1 MPKLVKKPIEQL
13 GKVALVILSLGSL
26 SACVTQNFAE
36 EKPVVERDYSD
47 TQIARTRISLAL
59 GYLQMG
65 NMTQA
70 KYNLE
75 KAKQFSPDLPDVY
88 TAFAHYYETV
98 GEFEQTEEAYLQA
111 LSLADDNADTLNNFG
126 VFLCR
131 QGRVDEAET
140 HFMRAIE
147 VPTYVNVSATYE
159 NIALCHLKEGNF
171 DKAEKA
177 LNRSVLHSPNSA
189 SSLLQMAQIQYAKG
203 QYKKSSDYLGRF
215 ELATRRFTPQ
225 AIALAYKVNKKM
237 GNKEVADSYG
247 TMLLKMFP
255 DSQQAQAFIDNGL
268 VQIEADN
275 LAMEYRKYRLI
286 KSGVKIN
293 KKPIVVTRKGSSQN
307 EAFKQTPP
315 TMLATDNKLV
325 ADATIAKQTG
335 QSIASNSQIDK
346 QSKPVAASN
355 TTTPT
360 TTQNKPVSAPAAN
373 VASNVTTT
381 QSPAKQ
387 LASVK
392 PALPSVNAVVD
403 YPVHVVE
410 KGENLYQVSLKYN
423 IMISSLRRWNDLK
436 EETIHVGQVLRLTKP

>member
-147 VPTYVNVSATYE
+147 VP
-159 NIALCHLKEGNF
+159 
-171 DKAEKA
+171 
-177 LNRSVLHSPNSA
+177 
-189 SSLLQMAQIQYAKG
+189 
-203 QYKKSSDYLGRF
+203 
-215 ELATRRFTPQ
+215 
-225 AIALAYKVNKKM
+225 
-237 GNKEVADSYG
+237 
-247 TMLLKMFP
+247 
-255 DSQQAQAFIDNGL
+255 
-268 VQIEADN
+268 
-275 LAMEYRKYRLI
+275 
-286 KSGVKIN
+286 
-293 KKPIVVTRKGSSQN
+293 
-307 EAFKQTPP
+307 
-315 TMLATDNKLV
+315 
-325 ADATIAKQTG
+325 
-335 QSIASNSQIDK
+335 
-346 QSKPVAASN
+346 
-355 TTTPT
+355 
-360 TTQNKPVSAPAAN
+360 
-373 VASNVTTT
+373 
-381 QSPAKQ
+381 
-387 LASVK
+387 
-392 PALPSVNAVVD
+392 
-403 YPVHVVE
+403 
-410 KGENLYQVSLKYN
+410 
-423 IMISSLRRWNDLK
+423 
-436 EETIHVGQVLRLTKP
+436 